1 MNNDGS
7 SFLLYT
13 FALLCCCLFHST
25 ALATTSIPVQKIQ
38 GNDVI
43 IEQFKMGYFTDVTE
57 KMQLNEIQKQ
67 PFRISSNSISLGTA
81 AKVTWAKIE
90 LENLDK
96 KIQKIYLHHP
106 YAYHNHKV
114 ELYEVIDNTLVRE
127 RILDMDNPATLQWM
141 YRGSAVFDI
150 ELQNKKTLYIK
161 SISFSH
167 QWFSLNLYNEDQSK
181 RALLGQY
188 TDIALLVGMIL
199 ALIIYNF
206 LLFISSRLKEH
217 FYYSCYLVCGGFW
230 IALSYGMFAD
240 FFNIFGSITLKW
252 HLSLVAMP
260 IFLILF
266 MINIFETKSK
276 YPIEHWALI
285 SIIVL
290 LTINFIYGLFD
301 IVTALKYSSS
311 LAAVMMAV
319 SLSVSFSMLCRKHP
333 IALFF
338 LIGHGLFVIFS
349 ILAVFFYKGK
359 AEFNYINSHGV
370 GIGIMLE
377 ALVLSL
383 IIAYRIRI
391 LENLKIKQADLQLLA
406 STDPL
411 TQLFNRRHFSLAATE
426 LLNKAKQMP
435 SPISA
440 IIIDIDHF
448 KRVNDTYGHVAGDKS
463 LRCVADIIRQHCRK
477 HDLLARYGGEEFVI
491 LMPDTRS
498 SKAYALAEKMRQ
510 TLEHTEVSINKNLSI
525 RLTMSIGITE
535 VKPDNINLDEVINQ
549 ADKALYIAKNNG
561 RNQTQ
566 LSTF

>member
-13 FALLCCCLFHST
+13 FAFLCCCLFHSS

-43 IEQFKMGYFTDVTE
+43 IEQFKMGYFTDLTE

-67 PFRISSNSISLGTA
+67 NFHISSNSISLGTA

-266 MINIFETKSK
+266 MINIFETKNK

-285 SIIVL
+285 SIIAL

-319 SLSVSFSMLCRKHP
+319 SLSVSFSMLFRKHP

-426 LLNKAKQMP
+426 LLNKAKQMH

-440 IIIDIDHF
+440 IILDIDHF

-491 LMPDTRS
+491 LMPDTS
-498 SKAYALAEKMRQ
+498 SSQAYALAEKMRQ
-510 TLEHTEVSINKNLSI
+510 TLEHTEVSINKSLSI
-525 RLTMSIGITE
+525 RLTMSIGITD
-535 VKPDNINLDEVINQ
+535 VKPDNIDLDDVINQ

>member
-13 FALLCCCLFHST
+13 FAFLCCCLFHSS

-43 IEQFKMGYFTDVTE
+43 IEQFKMGYFTDLTE

-67 PFRISSNSISLGTA
+67 NFHISSNSISLGTA

-276 YPIEHWALI
+276 YPIEHWALM

-290 LTINFIYGLFD
+290 LTINFTYGLFD

-319 SLSVSFSMLCRKHP
+319 SLSVSFSMLFRKHP

-426 LLNKAKQMP
+426 LLNKAKQMH

-440 IIIDIDHF
+440 IILDIDHF

-491 LMPDTRS
+491 LMPDTS
-498 SKAYALAEKMRQ
+498 SSQAYALAEKMRQ
-510 TLEHTEVSINKNLSI
+510 TLEHTEVSINKSLSI
-525 RLTMSIGITE
+525 RLTMSIGITD
-535 VKPDNINLDEVINQ
+535 VKPDNINLDDVINQ

>member
-1 MNNDGS
+1 MNNDNS
-7 SFLLYT
+7 NLLLYT

-67 PFRISSNSISLGTA
+67 AFRISSNSISLGTA

-127 RILDMDNPATLQWM
+127 RILDMDDPATLQWM

-276 YPIEHWALI
+276 YPIEHWALM

-319 SLSVSFSMLCRKHP
+319 SLSVSFSMLFRKHP

-491 LMPDTRS
+491 LMSDTSS

-510 TLEHTEVSINKNLSI
+510 TLERTEVSINKTLSI

-535 VKPDNINLDEVINQ
+535 VKPENINLDDVINQ